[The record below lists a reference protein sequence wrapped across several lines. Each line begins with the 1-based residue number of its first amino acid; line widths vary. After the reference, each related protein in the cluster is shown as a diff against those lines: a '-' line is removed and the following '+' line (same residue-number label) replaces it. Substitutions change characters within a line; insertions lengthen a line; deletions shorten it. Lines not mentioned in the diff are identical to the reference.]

1 MAHFEMRPFSTA
13 EAEMIALWAR
23 TPDDLRRLEPG
34 SAFPLDA
41 DQVAAWV
48 FEANFAFTLRRD
60 GDLVAYGEILEDEVA
75 GDVEIQH
82 VLVAPDVR
90 NLGIG
95 KALISRLCAF
105 LAVSRPY
112 PEVWL
117 RAGRDNEPAA
127 RCARALGF
135 AEVPAM
141 SGERFLWLKKA
152 LHEL

>member
-23 TPDDLRRLEPG
+23 TPDDLRHLEPG
-34 SAFPLDA
+34 VEFPLTA
-41 DQVAAWV
+41 DQIAAWV
-48 FEANFAFTLRRD
+48 FQANFAFTLRRD

-90 NLGIG
+90 HSGIG
-95 KALISRLCAF
+95 KALVSRLCAF
-105 LAVSRPY
+105 LAAARPY
-112 PEVWL
+112 PDVWL
-117 RAGRDNEPAA
+117 RAGRDNPTIAC
-127 RCARALGF
+127 CARALGF
-135 AEVPAM
+135 AEVPEM
-141 SGERFLWLKKA
+141 SGERFLWLQKA